1 MHWNF
6 QDFNKYKKQFKK
18 LCQEAEFQ
26 ESFIEWSTLANIV
39 QCSLWHTC
47 SPLAEIMEGLGPL
60 QLHSS
65 APVCHLKV

>member
-26 ESFIEWSTLANIV
+26 ESFIEWSTLAEIAHCGTLAHPWQTLWKV
-39 QCSLWHTC
+39 LARCSGR
-47 SPLAEIMEGLGPL
+47 AVL
-60 QLHSS
+60 QF
-65 APVCHLKV
+65 VI